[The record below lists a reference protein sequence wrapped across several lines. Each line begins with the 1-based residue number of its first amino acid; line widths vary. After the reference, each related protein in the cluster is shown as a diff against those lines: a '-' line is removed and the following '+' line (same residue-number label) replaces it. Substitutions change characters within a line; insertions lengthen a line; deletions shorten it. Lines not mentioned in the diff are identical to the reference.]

1 LHLVQCKICRVFIL
15 LNAYAAICFVY
26 SLLSKQHAGYLML
39 ILTLVFV
46 FVGLNII
53 ALLTYL
59 GVIAPWSGRFY
70 SLWNTEYAKIHIPI
84 ISSVSEHQP
93 TNWVAFFFDLHVLV
107 ASFPAGLWFCSILY
121 SITAVYFAGVM
132 IRLML
137 TLTPVVC
144 VLAGIT
150 FSSIFK
156 RYLYDEAA
164 ERTLMLHGLQR
175 RKASHQDQSRSKDR
189 TMYDKAGKLR
199 KPLQLECAEA
209 REQILS
215 TCPDDDFG
223 TLKTIIIATMLLL
236 LSMFVVHCT
245 WITSNAYSS
254 PSVVL
259 AYYNND
265 GSRTILDDFREA
277 YFWLRKNT
285 PDQARVMS
293 WWDYGYQIAGMANRT
308 TLVDNNTWNNSHI
321 ALVGKAMAS
330 TEREAYKIMRALD
343 VDYVLVIF
351 GGMIGYSGDD
361 INKFL
366 WMVRIAEG
374 EHPKDIRLDYRVP
387 AGFDRARNTVIGNK
401 KFNLEHLEEA
411 FTSEHWLVRIYKV
424 KKPRNIYSIP
434 KSDRVFEHRRSKPY
448 NKHSSGSS
456 STTSPLEGN
465 RIGEM
470 APLIPLPP
478 ALKNSKSNQKTTQQ
492 RSEGLLD
499 GRLNRRHSDCSSNRY
514 NTDDW
519 GVVEVNRT
527 VDLVSEKNCERLTLV
542 VENTRFVV
550 ESALLRSKPNTMLGR
565 MFGSSRDHNLVK
577 PNEHG
582 EYVVAEGISA
592 GCFRAILDYFKKGVM
607 HCPPNVSVAELREAC
622 DYLLVPFTAENVD
635 CVDLRGLLHELS
647 NEGARERFN
656 VFLNKIILP
665 QMVKSARLYR
675 FFKYIENRDVAKQL
689 LKDRG
694 LKKIR
699 LGIEGYPTCK
709 EKVRR
714 RPDGKAEVVYSY
726 VQRPFI
732 HMSWEKEEAKSRHVD
747 FACPIV
753 KSKSNPSLASAFS
766 DLLPSSPPY
775 VPNAN
780 NAAGPSSGRP
790 TTYTNPPPPQPSEPY
805 PHHRNL
811 CTLPKYIIDCFC
823 LTFIIYEMGYI
834 GFLVCFLV

>member
-1 LHLVQCKICRVFIL
+1 

-665 QMVKSARLYR
+665 QMVKSARDGERECHIVVLLDDDIVDWDENYPLQIGEDLPLAVYSSQLYR

-805 PHHRNL
+805 PHHV
-811 CTLPKYIIDCFC
+811 PPVDD
-823 LTFIIYEMGYI
+823 
-834 GFLVCFLV
+834 